1 MNEAT
6 VHELID
12 KALAG
17 KITFPEILATLGKD
31 GVESYHVD
39 FLRNEF
45 RCYTGNGRS
54 LVTDLP
60 LAHDGVAF
68 EFSAE
73 KLDGINKRVQS
84 GEWSFADFVRESTA
98 TAGCAFYIVYLTGKK
113 VRYFGRDG
121 GEHVQHFPGSR

>member
-6 VHELID
+6 IRDLID
-12 KALAG
+12 KALA
-17 KITFPEILATLGKD
+17 KEITFSEILGMLNKN

-54 LVTDLP
+54 LVTSVP
-60 LAHDGVAF
+60 LVHDSVAPA
-68 EFSAE
+68 FSAE
-73 KLDGINKRVQS
+73 KLDTINKRVQS

-98 TAGCAFYIVYLTGKK
+98 TAGCAYYIVFLNGKK

-121 GEHVQHFPGSR
+121 DEHIQHFPGSR